1 MELNEG
7 TDLQKPDKLEHQGHH
22 IDDDMTETT
31 TIMLSVH
38 KESETDVQEN
48 ATEST
53 GMTDDSTT
61 KKSEIT
67 LKQRI
72 RTDVIFRRKFII
84 WLCLCLY
91 FATLVSMSL

>member
-1 MELNEG
+1 MTEW
-7 TDLQKPDKLEHQGHH
+7 TDIHKSDKLQHQGHH

-31 TIMLSVH
+31 TIMPNFH